1 MKINIQVQLL
11 VTFFKEFLL
20 RVKSNTPDSTTVS
33 NYLNQ
38 HFITTSLLQ
47 QFWPNVVNLLCC
59 CGKPMKYSINLSHEA
74 Q

>member
-1 MKINIQVQLL
+1 MKINTQVQLL

-20 RVKSNTPDSTTVS
+20 RVKSNTPGSTTVS

-38 HFITTSLLQ
+38 HFITTSSLQ
-47 QFWPNVVNLLCC
+47 QFWPNVVNSLCR
-59 CGKPMKYSINLSHEA
+59 CGESMKYSINLSHEA